1 MAGHIMNF
9 AVIGL
14 GSFGIKRAQAIKNS
28 KIAKLQCIHDLN
40 SENANKAKDILQV
53 PISNYDEI
61 LKNKNID
68 VVCVCTPN
76 KFHKDIIIDSLKAGK
91 NVFCEKPFVRNVGEA
106 EEILEVTKKSKGIF
120 QLASNHRFF
129 ESVMYA
135 KKLVDEGAI
144 GKVLNFN
151 GRIGH
156 NGERL
161 KDSWFWKK
169 DISGGGTLLDNGCHL
184 LDLSRLFVGN
194 FVSGKGQTSNVY
206 WKNIEVEDTASGIF
220 KTEDGRTATIFCSWR
235 LFSGYFFFEINGS
248 EGYINVDGRFDT
260 HGGDKIYWSRKEDNK
275 FFSKDFSHI
284 KPNSY
289 LLEIDNFVSN
299 LKNKKQCSPSI
310 HDGLEIMKMIEF
322 IYSKQ

>member
-1 MAGHIMNF
+1 MNF

-28 KIAKLQCIHDLN
+28 KQAKLICIHDVN
-40 SENANKAKDILQV
+40 AENTEKAKKTLQV
-53 PISNYDEI
+53 PSYTYDEI
-61 LKNKNID
+61 LKNENIH
-68 VVCVCTPN
+68 VICVSTPN
-76 KFHKDIIIDSLKAGK
+76 KFHKKIIIDSLNAGK
-91 NVFCEKPFVRNVGEA
+91 HVFCEKPFVRNVAEA
-106 EEILEVTKKSKGIF
+106 QEIYDISKNSKGIL

-135 KKLVDEGAI
+135 RKLVDEGVI
-144 GKVLNFN
+144 GKVLSFN

-169 DISGGGTLLDNGCHL
+169 EISGGGTLLDNGCHL

-194 FVSGKGQTSNVY
+194 FISGKGLTSNVY

-260 HGGDKIYWSRKEDNK
+260 HGGDKIFWSSKGGEK
-275 FFSKDFSHI
+275 ILSKDFSHI

-289 LLEIDNFVSN
+289 LLEIDNFISN
-299 LKNKKQCSPSI
+299 IKNNKEISPSAY
-310 HDGLEIMKMIEF
+310 DGLEIMKMIEF
-322 IYSKQ
+322 IYSK

>member
-1 MAGHIMNF
+1 MNF

-14 GSFGIKRAQAIKNS
+14 GSFGVKRAKAISDS
-28 KIAKLQCIHDLN
+28 K
-40 SENANKAKDILQV
+40 NANLKYLFDLDDNNAKKASKDLGV
-53 PISNYDEI
+53 PIKSYEEI
-61 LKNKNID
+61 LKDKTID
-68 VVCVCTPN
+68 TVCICTPN
-76 KFHKDIIIDSLKAGK
+76 KFHKKIILDSLKEGK
-91 NVFCEKPFVRNVGEA
+91 NVFCEKPYVRNVEEA
-106 EEILEVTKKSKGIF
+106 KEILEVTKKSKGVL

-135 KKLVDEGAI
+135 RKLVEEGTI
-144 GKVLNFN
+144 GKILSFN

-194 FVSGKGQTSNVY
+194 FISGKGLTSNVY

-220 KTEDGRTATIFCSWR
+220 KTEDDRTATIYCSWR
-235 LFSGYFFFEINGS
+235 LLSGYFFFEINGTD
-248 EGYINVDGRFDT
+248 GYINVDGRFDT
-260 HGGDKIYWSRKEDNK
+260 HGGDKIFWSNIKEK
-275 FFSKDFSHI
+275 KVFSKDFSHI

-289 LLEIDNFVSN
+289 LLEIDNFISN
-299 LKNKKQCSPSI
+299 VNNKKKISPSAE
-310 HDGLEIMKMIEF
+310 DGLEIMKMIEF
-322 IYSKQ
+322 IYSS

>member
-1 MAGHIMNF
+1 MNF
-9 AVIGL
+9 AVVGL
-14 GSFGIKRAQAIKNS
+14 GSFGIKRASAIKNS
-28 KIAKLQCIHDLN
+28 KIAKLSCINDINLTN
-40 SENANKAKDILQV
+40 AKKASETLKVPIIEYSDILKK
-53 PISNYDEI
+53 SE
-61 LKNKNID
+61 ID
-68 VVCVCTPN
+68 VICVCTPN
-76 KFHKDIIIDSLKAGK
+76 KFHKKIIVDALNNGK
-91 NVFCEKPFVRNVGEA
+91 HVFCEKPYVRNSSEA
-106 EEILEVTKKSKGIF
+106 KEILELTKKSKGIL

-135 KKLVDEGAI
+135 KKLVDAGEI
-144 GKVLNFN
+144 GEVLSFN

-194 FVSGKGQTSNVY
+194 FVSGKGMTSNSY

-220 KTEDGRTATIFCSWR
+220 KTKDGKTATIYCSWR

-248 EGYINVDGRFDT
+248 NGYINVDGRFDT
-260 HGGDKIYWSRKEDNK
+260 HGGDKIYWSNNK
-275 FFSKDFSHI
+275 DKKLLSKHYSHI

-289 LLEIDNFVSN
+289 LIEIENYI
-299 LKNKKQCSPSI
+299 KNIKEKRKCSPSAE
-310 HDGLEIMKMIEF
+310 DGLEIMKMIEY
-322 IYSKQ
+322 IYSDQ